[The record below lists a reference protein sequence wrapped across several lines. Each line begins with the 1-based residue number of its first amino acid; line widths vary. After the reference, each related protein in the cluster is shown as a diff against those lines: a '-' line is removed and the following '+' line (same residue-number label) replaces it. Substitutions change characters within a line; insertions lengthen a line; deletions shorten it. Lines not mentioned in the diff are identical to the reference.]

1 MRRAGGKGRREE
13 QERGAGRSRG
23 EGQWGE
29 TVGRD
34 KRERLETGAG
44 AWGRREGQEG

>member
-1 MRRAGGKGRREE
+1 MRGGRGEE
-13 QERGAGRSRG
+13 QLGGAGERGRWD
-23 EGQWGE
+23 GQ
-29 TVGRD
+29 VGRD